1 MSCSCFVQAYAS
13 SRRETVWVHFFRL
26 LNNTDGYINNM
37 TARVIAKMSCWS
49 REKMVGQ
56 DLQFY
61 ITWLKDQLKLNVM
74 SL

>member
-1 MSCSCFVQAYAS
+1 MSCCCFVQAYAT
-13 SRRETVWVHFFRL
+13 SRGETVWEDFFRL
-26 LNNTDGYINNM
+26 LNNPDGYINNM

-49 REKMVGQ
+49 REKMVGK

-74 SL
+74 C